1 MDDAIGPGHDIPPQ
15 ATDLLPSRAHPIPHM
30 VSIPHAGP
38 PMKIVTGSEMQ
49 TLDRRTIVEA
59 RIPGT
64 VLMERAGE
72 GIVRH
77 LEEHYGPVRGKTIT
91 ILCGKGNN
99 GGDGLVVA
107 RLLHRRRARIHAMLL
122 TPITDLCRD
131 AAAMYRRFVQVAG
144 RAAVVR
150 FRSADQARPLLASS
164 DILVDA
170 LLGTGLSSVVTGTYR
185 EAIELINSA
194 GKPVIAVDIPSG
206 LHADTGAIL
215 GQAIRATLT
224 ITCGLPKLGLYVDAG
239 IDQAGIIRVVDIGI
253 PPAYVDA
260 IESRTLLLTSD
271 SAFRSLPERALS
283 SHKGTFGHVGI
294 IAGSVG
300 KTGAAALAARAAL
313 RVGAGLVTVATPSSV
328 NDVLEAK
335 LLEAMTMPLPETKA
349 RTLARSGLDRVV
361 AFIQARTAIA
371 IGPGLS
377 THPETVELVQSLM
390 KHLDRPSVLDAD
402 ALNALAGRASLLTE
416 CKTPPILTPHPG
428 EMARLEVNAT
438 TQSVNADRIGTARR
452 FARERGVF
460 VVLKGART
468 VIARPDGLVA
478 ICPTGNPGMAT
489 AGTGD
494 VLTGM
499 IAGLLAQGVPAW
511 DAACAAT
518 YFHGSAGDL
527 ASQHLGQPG
536 MLASDLIAQ
545 IPYALQRTK
554 TT

>member
-1 MDDAIGPGHDIPPQ
+1 
-15 ATDLLPSRAHPIPHM
+15 
-30 VSIPHAGP
+30 
-38 PMKIVTGSEMQ
+38 MKIVTGTEMQ
-49 TLDRRTIVEA
+49 TLDRRTITEA
-59 RIPGT
+59 HVPST

-77 LEEHYGPVRGKTIT
+77 LEERYGPVRGKTMT

-107 RLLHRRRARIHAMLL
+107 RLLHRRRARIHVVLL
-122 TPITDLCRD
+122 TSIADLSRD
-131 AAAMYRRFVQVAG
+131 ASTMYRRLVRVTG
-144 RAAVVR
+144 RAVIAR
-150 FRSADQARPLLASS
+150 FLSAEQTRPLLASS
-164 DILVDA
+164 DILIDA
-170 LLGTGLSSVVTGTYR
+170 LLGTGLSSVVTGAYR
-185 EAIELINSA
+185 EAIDLINST
-194 GKPVIAVDIPSG
+194 GKPVISIDIPSG

-224 ITCGLPKLGLYVDAG
+224 IACGLPKLGLYVDAG
-239 IDQAGIIRVVDIGI
+239 IDQTGTIRVVDIGI
-253 PPAYVDA
+253 PAAYVDA

-271 SAFRSLPERALS
+271 SAFQALPDRAPS
-283 SHKGTFGHVGI
+283 SHKGTFGHAGI

-300 KTGAAALAARAAL
+300 KTGAAALAAHAAL

-335 LLEAMTMPLPETKA
+335 LLEAMTISLPETKA

-361 AFIQARTAIA
+361 AFFQSRTAIA
-371 IGPGLS
+371 VGPGLS

-428 EMARLEVNAT
+428 EMARLEVDAT
-438 TQSVNADRIGTARR
+438 AQTVNADRIGTARR

-499 IAGLLAQGVPAW
+499 IVGLLAQRVSAW
-511 DAACAAT
+511 EAVCAAT
-518 YFHGSAGDL
+518 YFHGLAGDL
-527 ASQHLGQPG
+527 AAQQLGQPG
-536 MLASDLIAQ
+536 MLAGDLIAQ

-554 TT
+554 TI

>member
-1 MDDAIGPGHDIPPQ
+1 
-15 ATDLLPSRAHPIPHM
+15 
-30 VSIPHAGP
+30 
-38 PMKIVTGSEMQ
+38 MKIVTGTEMQ
-49 TLDRRTIVEA
+49 TLDRRTITEA
-59 RIPGT
+59 HIPSAI
-64 VLMERAGE
+64 LMERAGE

-77 LEEHYGPVRGKTIT
+77 LEQHCGPLRGKTIT

-107 RLLHRRRARIHAMLL
+107 RLLHRRRARIHVMLL
-122 TPITDLCRD
+122 TPITDLSRD
-131 AAAMYRRFVQVAG
+131 TAAMYRRFIRVAG
-144 RAAVVR
+144 RSAIIR

-164 DILVDA
+164 DILIDA

-185 EAIELINSA
+185 EAIDVINSA

-206 LHADTGAIL
+206 LQADTGAIL
-215 GQAIRATLT
+215 GRAIRATLT
-224 ITCGLPKLGLYVDAG
+224 ITCGLPKLGLYVNEG
-239 IDQAGIIRVVDIGI
+239 IDQAGIVRVVDIGI
-253 PPAYVDA
+253 PSAYVDA

-271 SAFRSLPERALS
+271 NAFRSLPERPPS
-283 SHKGTFGHVGI
+283 SHKGTFGHAGI

-313 RVGAGLVTVATPSSV
+313 RIGAGLVTVATPNSV

-349 RTLARSGLDRVV
+349 RTLARSGLDRVL

-377 THPETVELVQSLM
+377 THHETVELVQSLM

-402 ALNALAGRASLLTE
+402 ALNALTGKVSLLTE
-416 CKTPPILTPHPG
+416 CKTPPVLTPHPG
-428 EMARLEVNAT
+428 EMARLEVDAT

-468 VIARPDGLVA
+468 IVARPDGLVA

-499 IAGLLAQGVPAW
+499 IVGLLAQRVPAW
-511 DAACAAT
+511 EAACAAT

-527 ASQHLGQPG
+527 AAQHVGQPG
-536 MLASDLIAQ
+536 MVASDLIAQ
-545 IPYALQRTK
+545 IPYALQRT
-554 TT
+554 TTT

>member
-1 MDDAIGPGHDIPPQ
+1 
-15 ATDLLPSRAHPIPHM
+15 
-30 VSIPHAGP
+30 
-38 PMKIVTGSEMQ
+38 MKIVTGKEMQ
-49 TLDRRTIVEA
+49 TLDRRTITQAHV
-59 RIPGT
+59 PST

-77 LEEHYGPVRGKTIT
+77 LEEHCGPARGKTIT

-107 RLLHRRRARIHAMLL
+107 RLLHRRGAQIHVVLL
-122 TPITDLCRD
+122 TPITDLGRD
-131 AAAMYRRFVQVAG
+131 AATMYRRLVRVTG
-144 RAAVVR
+144 RTAIIR
-150 FRSADQARPLLASS
+150 FQSADQVRHLLASS
-164 DILVDA
+164 NILIDA

-239 IDQAGIIRVVDIGI
+239 IDQAGVIRVVDIGI
-253 PPAYVDA
+253 PPTYVDA
-260 IESRTLLLTSD
+260 IESRTLLITSD
-271 SAFRSLPERALS
+271 SAFQSLPERAPS
-283 SHKGTFGHVGI
+283 AHKGIFGHAGI

-313 RVGAGLVTVATPSSV
+313 RIGTGLVTVATPSSV

-371 IGPGLS
+371 VGPGLS

-390 KHLDRPSVLDAD
+390 KYLDRPSVLDAD

-428 EMARLEVNAT
+428 EMARLEVDAT

-468 VIARPDGLVA
+468 VIARPDGIVA

-499 IAGLLAQGVPAW
+499 IVGLLAQRVPAW
-511 DAACAAT
+511 EAACAAT

-536 MLASDLIAQ
+536 MLAGDLIAQ

>member
-1 MDDAIGPGHDIPPQ
+1 
-15 ATDLLPSRAHPIPHM
+15 
-30 VSIPHAGP
+30 
-38 PMKIVTGSEMQ
+38 MKIVTGTEMQ
-49 TLDRRTIVEA
+49 TLDRRTITDAHV
-59 RIPGT
+59 PST

-72 GIVRH
+72 GVVKH
-77 LEEHYGPVRGKTIT
+77 LEEHYGPARGKTIT

-107 RLLHRRRARIHAMLL
+107 RLLHRRRARIRVVLL
-122 TPITDLCRD
+122 SPITDLSRD
-131 AAAMYRRFVQVAG
+131 AATMYRRLIRVTG
-144 RAAVVR
+144 RTTVVR
-150 FRSADQARPLLASS
+150 FVSAEQARPLLVSS
-164 DILVDA
+164 DILIDA
-170 LLGTGLSSVVTGTYR
+170 LLGTGLSSTVTGIYR
-185 EAIELINSA
+185 EAIELINST
-194 GKPVIAVDIPSG
+194 GKPVIAIDIPSG
-206 LHADTGAIL
+206 LHADSGTIL
-215 GQAIRATLT
+215 GHAIRATWT
-224 ITCGLPKLGLYVDAG
+224 VACGLPKLGLYVNAG
-239 IDQAGIIRVVDIGI
+239 IDHAGTTHVVDIGI
-253 PPAYVDA
+253 PHAYVDA
-260 IESRTLLLTSD
+260 IESKTLLLTRD
-271 SAFRSLPERALS
+271 DAFKPLPIRTPS
-283 SHKGTFGHVGI
+283 SHKGTFGHAGI

-300 KTGAAALAARAAL
+300 KTGAATLAARAAL
-313 RVGAGLVTVATPSSV
+313 RIGAGLVTVATPSSV

-349 RTLARSGLDRVV
+349 RTLARSGLDRAVT
-361 AFIQARTAIA
+361 FIQARTAIA
-371 IGPGLS
+371 LGPGLS

-428 EMARLEVNAT
+428 EMARLEINAT
-438 TQSVNADRIGTARR
+438 TQTVNADRIGTARR

-499 IAGLLAQGVPAW
+499 IVGLLAQRVPAW

-518 YFHGSAGDL
+518 YFHGLAGDL
-527 ASQHLGQPG
+527 AAQQLGQAG
-536 MLASDLIAQ
+536 MLAGDLIAQ
-545 IPYALQRTK
+545 IPYALQRTN

>member
-1 MDDAIGPGHDIPPQ
+1 
-15 ATDLLPSRAHPIPHM
+15 
-30 VSIPHAGP
+30 
-38 PMKIVTGSEMQ
+38 MKIVTGSEMQ
-49 TLDRRTIVEA
+49 TLDRRTIIEA
-59 RIPGT
+59 HIPSV

-72 GIVRH
+72 GIVEH
-77 LEEHYGPVRGKTIT
+77 LEQHCGPTRGKTIT

-107 RLLHRRRARIHAMLL
+107 RLLHRRHARIHVMLL
-122 TPITDLCRD
+122 TAITDLSRD
-131 AAAMYRRFVQVAG
+131 TAAMYRRFVRVAG
-144 RAAVVR
+144 RSAIVR

-164 DILVDA
+164 DILIDA
-170 LLGTGLSSVVTGTYR
+170 LLGTGLSSAVTGIYR
-185 EAIELINSA
+185 EAIDLINSVE
-194 GKPVIAVDIPSG
+194 KPVIAVDIPSG
-206 LHADTGAIL
+206 LQADTGAIL
-215 GQAIRATLT
+215 GRAIRATLT
-224 ITCGLPKLGLYVDAG
+224 VTCGLPKLGLYIDAG
-239 IDQAGIIRVVDIGI
+239 IDRAGIIRVVDIGI
-253 PPAYVDA
+253 PSAYVDA
-260 IESRTLLLTSD
+260 IESRTLLLTLD
-271 SAFRSLPERALS
+271 SAFQSLPERAPS
-283 SHKGTFGHVGI
+283 SHKGTFGHAGI

-349 RTLARSGLDRVV
+349 RTLARSGLDRVL
-361 AFIQARTAIA
+361 AFMQARTAIA

-402 ALNALAGRASLLTE
+402 ALNAMTGRASLLTE

-428 EMARLEVNAT
+428 EMARLEIDAT
-438 TQSVNADRIGTARR
+438 PQTVNADRIGTARR

-460 VVLKGART
+460 IVLKGART
-468 VIARPDGLVA
+468 VVARPDGLVA

-499 IAGLLAQGVPAW
+499 IVGLLAQRVPPW
-511 DAACAAT
+511 EAACAAT

-527 ASQHLGQPG
+527 AAQHLGQPG
-536 MLASDLIAQ
+536 MVASDLIAQ
-545 IPYALQRTK
+545 IPYALQRT
-554 TT
+554 TTT

>member
-1 MDDAIGPGHDIPPQ
+1 
-15 ATDLLPSRAHPIPHM
+15 
-30 VSIPHAGP
+30 
-38 PMKIVTGSEMQ
+38 MKIVTGTEMQ
-49 TLDRRTIVEA
+49 TLDRRTITEA
-59 RIPGT
+59 RVPSA

-77 LEEHYGPVRGKTIT
+77 LEEHCGPAKGKTIT

-107 RLLHRRRARIHAMLL
+107 RLLHRRRARVHVVLL
-122 TPITDLCRD
+122 TPITDLSRD
-131 AAAMYRRFVQVAG
+131 TAVMYRRLVRAAG

-150 FRSADQARPLLASS
+150 FRSADQVQTLLTSS

-170 LLGTGLSSVVTGTYR
+170 LLGTGLSSEVTGTYR
-185 EAIELINSA
+185 EAIELINGA

-215 GQAIRATLT
+215 GRAVRATLT
-224 ITCGLPKLGLYVDAG
+224 ITCGLPKLGLYVNAG
-239 IDQAGIIRVVDIGI
+239 IDQAGVIRVVDIGI
-253 PPAYVDA
+253 PPAYVDD

-271 SAFRSLPERALS
+271 SAFKTLPERRLS
-283 SHKGTFGHVGI
+283 AHKGTFGHAGI

-300 KTGAAALAARAAL
+300 KTGAAALAALAAL

-335 LLEAMTMPLPETKA
+335 LLEVMTMPLPETKA
-349 RTLARSGLDRVV
+349 RTLARSGLDRVL
-361 AFIQARTAIA
+361 AFVQGRTAIA

-377 THPETVELVQSLM
+377 THHETVELVQSLM

-416 CKTPPILTPHPG
+416 CKIPPILTPHPG
-428 EMARLEVNAT
+428 EMARLEVDAT

-499 IAGLLAQGVPAW
+499 IVGLLAQGVPAW

-527 ASQHLGQPG
+527 AAQYLGQVG